1 VYVFPWAENKFLKR
15 LVKRA
20 ALSKTEGSRSG
31 AEGNFDA
38 KFIPTKKGQL
48 PSFQKLAFTI
58 NHKPL

>member
-1 VYVFPWAENKFLKR
+1 MYVFPWAENKFLKR

-38 KFIPTKKGQL
+38 KFIPT
-48 PSFQKLAFTI
+48 
-58 NHKPL
+58 